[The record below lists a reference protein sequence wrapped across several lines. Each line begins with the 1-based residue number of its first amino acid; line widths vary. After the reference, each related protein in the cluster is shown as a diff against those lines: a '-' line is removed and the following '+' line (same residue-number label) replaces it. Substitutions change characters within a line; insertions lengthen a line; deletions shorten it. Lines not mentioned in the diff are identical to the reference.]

1 MKEVSKTA
9 NVPVTGADAIRPRRR
24 FFPGVTARTNVSCFD
39 QCSWAYRRDQVI
51 TETVGY
57 SLSPACYVRDGSPG
71 E

>member
-39 QCSWAYRRDQVI
+39 QCAKAV
-51 TETVGY
+51 
-57 SLSPACYVRDGSPG
+57 A
-71 E
+71 